1 MVTIWE
7 VLARAEDGPA
17 SLDKDFDLKLFSARV
32 TELVKDRGIKCDPEC
47 VIPSDNSLADDVFEA
62 GFDLAID
69 VGLWC
74 RETGRRI
81 TFQEAEVN
89 DELKHLPAEIVIG
102 IGKDSRVMKHRFV
115 EDHRPPLIQM
125 GPLGQSTSED
135 MFIPENYVFAR
146 EPLMD
151 YFNGGSLRN
160 LYGRQIRAGS
170 PSEVEAGKYE
180 VSMVRD
186 ALRRAGRPG
195 THILGVESSIGD
207 LGQIAAA
214 STEGGLRTSD
224 GHMVAMAAE
233 LKTDYQALSKVVHIL
248 RYGAFICGLY
258 TVFIGGLAG
267 GAEGAAITRVAGS
280 ILTNAVYKAS
290 YSITNIRDL
299 MFYQRQMKIPRLKN
313 LLWAGSVSQQAM
325 SRNSNMLIGDSAHGI
340 GGPCTQMFF
349 YECAVATIAHVV
361 SGASFVETSFA
372 AENRFP
378 DHPGVL
384 EARFTAEL
392 AHAIAAASLK
402 REDASELIRNLVTH
416 KLKAFEDKDAPVGS
430 TFKELYDMDRL
441 TARPEYLNLY
451 EKVKAEMQDLF
462 GIELNKSARGQQIS
476 LNPS

>member
-7 VLARAEDGPA
+7 VLAGVEDGPA
-17 SLDKDFDLKLFSARV
+17 CLDRDFDLKLFSTKV
-32 TELVKDRGIKCDPEC
+32 TELVRDREIKCDPEC

-62 GFDLAID
+62 GLDLAID

-81 TFQEAEVN
+81 TFQQAEVD
-89 DELKHLPAEIVIG
+89 DELKHLPSEIVIG
-102 IGKDSRVMKHRFV
+102 IGKDSRVMRHRFI

-135 MFIPENYVFAR
+135 MFTIENYVFAR

-160 LYGRQIRAGS
+160 LYGREIRAGS

-180 VSMVRD
+180 ISMIRD

-214 STEGGLRTSD
+214 STEGGLRKSD

-233 LKTDYQALSKVVHIL
+233 LKTDYPALSKVVHIL
-248 RYGAFICGLY
+248 GYGAFICGLY
-258 TVFIGGLAG
+258 TVFLGGLAG
-267 GAEGAAITRVAGS
+267 GAEGSAITRVAGS
-280 ILTNAVYKAS
+280 ILTNAAYKAS

-299 MFYQRQMKIPRLKN
+299 SFYQRQMRIPRLKN
-313 LLWAGSVSQQAM
+313 LLWSGSVSQQAM
-325 SRNSNMLIGDSAHGI
+325 SRNSKMLIGDSAHGI
-340 GGPCTQMFF
+340 GGPGTEMFF

-378 DHPGVL
+378 DRPGVL

-392 AHAIAAASLK
+392 AHAIAAASIR
-402 REDASELIRNLVTH
+402 REDANELIRNIISH
-416 KLKAFEDKDAPVGS
+416 KLKGFEGKDAPMGGV
-430 TFKELYDMDRL
+430 FKELYDIDKL
-441 TARPEYLNLY
+441 TPRSEYVNLY
-451 EKVKAEMQDLF
+451 RKVKAETQDLF
-462 GIELNKSARGQQIS
+462 GIQFDRNNVEEQRER
-476 LNPS
+476 